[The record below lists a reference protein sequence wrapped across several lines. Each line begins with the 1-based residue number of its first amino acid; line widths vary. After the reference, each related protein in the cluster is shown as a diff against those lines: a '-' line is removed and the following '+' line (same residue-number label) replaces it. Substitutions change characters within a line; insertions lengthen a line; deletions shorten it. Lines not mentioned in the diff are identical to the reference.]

1 MFARYKKLLS
11 YIGPFKKR
19 RIFIII
25 ICSIS
30 IIVGSLTPYLIG
42 DLINYISK
50 GDGLDL
56 ILRQAS
62 LALVVS
68 LGDAILNSY
77 QNYQWHLFS
86 VEYINYFRT
95 LMLKAGLSKD
105 VGFFS
110 KKDEDYGSRILQD
123 SVNIAQ
129 DISIG
134 LPMLILNVLRLGIVI
149 FLMVK
154 MSFKLSLIPLTI
166 IPIYILVFHRINK
179 GLRENSKKE
188 REGYSLISNLVN
200 EYLRGI
206 FEIKINNKES
216 YFIEK
221 FKEKIRAYT
230 KSLRKIRFLTAISY
244 GVSTIITGALP
255 IIVLLVG
262 GIMVYRGNLEIG
274 FLFSF
279 YAYLDFLYE
288 PMNNLVDW
296 YTNINISMGMS
307 DRVLDFLSYDIKD
320 DEGKPISSIE
330 KIEVEDLSFS
340 YGEKELFKD
349 LNFSLKKG
357 DCLAVVGRSGS
368 GKSTLIDI
376 LLKNLDSYKGE
387 IKVNDLDLRE
397 VDKKDYFSNIS
408 LISQEVF
415 IFTDSLSENIAYGG
429 DISEDSDIFR
439 KAKLKDFL
447 KDRKSLASLVSA
459 DSLSGGEKQ
468 RIGLARVLYKNSD
481 LVILDEFTSALDK
494 AGEREIV
501 DSLMAMDKKDK
512 IYIVISH
519 RDYPLKMANKIL
531 DLNDGSY
538 EILS

>member
-330 KIEVEDLSFS
+330 I
-340 YGEKELFKD
+340 
-349 LNFSLKKG
+349 
-357 DCLAVVGRSGS
+357 GRASC
-368 GKSTLIDI
+368 
-376 LLKNLDSYKGE
+376 
-387 IKVNDLDLRE
+387 RE
-397 VDKKDYFSNIS
+397 
-408 LISQEVF
+408 
-415 IFTDSLSENIAYGG
+415 
-429 DISEDSDIFR
+429 
-439 KAKLKDFL
+439 
-447 KDRKSLASLVSA
+447 
-459 DSLSGGEKQ
+459 
-468 RIGLARVLYKNSD
+468 RV
-481 LVILDEFTSALDK
+481 
-494 AGEREIV
+494 
-501 DSLMAMDKKDK
+501 
-512 IYIVISH
+512 
-519 RDYPLKMANKIL
+519 
-531 DLNDGSY
+531 
-538 EILS
+538 

>member
-166 IPIYILVFHRINK
+166 IPIHI
-179 GLRENSKKE
+179 
-188 REGYSLISNLVN
+188 
-200 EYLRGI
+200 
-206 FEIKINNKES
+206 
-216 YFIEK
+216 
-221 FKEKIRAYT
+221 
-230 KSLRKIRFLTAISY
+230 
-244 GVSTIITGALP
+244 
-255 IIVLLVG
+255 
-262 GIMVYRGNLEIG
+262 
-274 FLFSF
+274 
-279 YAYLDFLYE
+279 
-288 PMNNLVDW
+288 
-296 YTNINISMGMS
+296 
-307 DRVLDFLSYDIKD
+307 
-320 DEGKPISSIE
+320 
-330 KIEVEDLSFS
+330 SFS
-340 YGEKELFKD
+340 P
-349 LNFSLKKG
+349 
-357 DCLAVVGRSGS
+357 
-368 GKSTLIDI
+368 
-376 LLKNLDSYKGE
+376 YK
-387 IKVNDLDLRE
+387 
-397 VDKKDYFSNIS
+397 
-408 LISQEVF
+408 
-415 IFTDSLSENIAYGG
+415 
-429 DISEDSDIFR
+429 
-439 KAKLKDFL
+439 
-447 KDRKSLASLVSA
+447 
-459 DSLSGGEKQ
+459 
-468 RIGLARVLYKNSD
+468 
-481 LVILDEFTSALDK
+481 
-494 AGEREIV
+494 
-501 DSLMAMDKKDK
+501 
-512 IYIVISH
+512 
-519 RDYPLKMANKIL
+519 
-531 DLNDGSY
+531 
-538 EILS
+538 